1 MAATRTVYRG
11 AHGRFAGAS
20 AGKPEKVTSGGFHNA
35 AFQARYQQMRASRAA
50 ARPPGTPSRRQP
62 FPVSRRAQDKKAL
75 RMAGLV
81 MPAALMGA
89 GAGGLLAGGA
99 VRGLGGPKMTV
110 NAKLL
115 STAAVVA
122 GAAGVQ
128 HNIKTGLKRSARA
141 KTQSGRRI
149 KR

>member
-50 ARPPGTPSRRQP
+50 SRPPGVRSQSGQRQ
-62 FPVSRRAQDKKAL
+62 SNGKKTL
-75 RMAGLV
+75 KMAGLV

-99 VRGLGGPKMTV
+99 VRALGGGKMSV
-110 NAKLL
+110 NSKLL